1 MKKRDIETYMD
12 AFMEGFWQCYNVM
25 FDLIEDDEWVVQA
38 EPIKTD
44 MTVEELTQKIVENQ
58 PKSRLVPEPTHV
70 PHAPDKPTK
79 TPMPKVKT
87 PKKKPPTHEE
97 YVELFKQG
105 KLPTEVAKALGVAP
119 QTAYNHLYKARQDG
133 DLK

>member
-1 MKKRDIETYMD
+1 MKERDIETYMD

-25 FDLIEDDEWVVQA
+25 FDLIEDDE
-38 EPIKTD
+38 
-44 MTVEELTQKIVENQ
+44 TVETETEPLQKQ
-58 PKSRLVPEPTHV
+58 PETAEKPPVV
-70 PHAPDKPTK
+70 AKPTK
-79 TPMPKVKT
+79 PKDE
-87 PKKKPPTHEE
+87 PKNEPKQGKKEPPTHEE

-133 DLK
+133 ELK